1 MIFKQTYMS
10 FRKAHSTQH
19 ALFKLLH
26 SRQKE
31 LDSSSFIGTILMNLS
46 KAYDCLPHDLII
58 AKFEGFGLI
67 KNSLKL
73 LLDYSDE
80 WKQLVKIES
89 SYSFWSDVKGDVLQG
104 SILGPLLFN
113 VFINC
118 FFMFIE
124 DCEICTFADGNTLYS
139 DGMELSS
146 ILENLKHDMKI
157 IWNLF
162 RINSL
167 KARPKKFQLWSLVKY
182 NVIKWN

>member
-80 WKQLVKIES
+80 WKQLVKIEFS
-89 SYSFWSDVKGDVLQG
+89 CSFWSDVKGDVLQG
-104 SILGPLLFN
+104 SIVGPLLFN
-113 VFINC
+113 VFVNY

-124 DCEICTFADGNTLYS
+124 GCEICTFTDGNTLYS